1 MKLWTK
7 IQSISAFF
15 DIAKF
20 TNFRRKVLMLAKIKG
35 CETSFIYFLDL
46 L

>member
-20 TNFRRKVLMLAKIKG
+20 ADFWRKVLMSAKIKG
-35 CETSFIYFLDL
+35 CET
-46 L
+46 